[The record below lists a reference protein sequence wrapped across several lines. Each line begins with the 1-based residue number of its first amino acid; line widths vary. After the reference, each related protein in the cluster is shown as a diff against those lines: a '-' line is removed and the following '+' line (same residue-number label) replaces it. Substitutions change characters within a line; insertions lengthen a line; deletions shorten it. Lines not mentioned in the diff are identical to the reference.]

1 MENCAYMKKVI
12 VEISSRQ
19 SGAQQRTESIEMKAL
34 GNHYVKGGICFVVYR
49 ETDEQTGAETSTM
62 LKIAADSL
70 TLVRRGG
77 VRQQQLFAKG
87 QVSVSDYAT
96 PYGTLQMRV
105 KTHEL
110 AISRSDDALHQIKV
124 DYDLYLN
131 GSWQSRNELAV
142 TVRPAV

>member
-1 MENCAYMKKVI
+1 MENCADMKKVI

-19 SGAQQRTESIEMKAL
+19 RGAQQRTESVQLKAL
-34 GNHYVKGGICFVVYR
+34 GNHYVKGGVCFVVYK
-49 ETDEQTGAETSTM
+49 EKDEQTGAETSTM

-77 VRQQQLFAKG
+77 IKQQQLFAEG

-96 PYGTLQMRV
+96 PYGTLKMRV

-110 AISRSDDALHQIKV
+110 AVSVSEEAIHQIKV

-142 TVRPAV
+142 TIRPAV